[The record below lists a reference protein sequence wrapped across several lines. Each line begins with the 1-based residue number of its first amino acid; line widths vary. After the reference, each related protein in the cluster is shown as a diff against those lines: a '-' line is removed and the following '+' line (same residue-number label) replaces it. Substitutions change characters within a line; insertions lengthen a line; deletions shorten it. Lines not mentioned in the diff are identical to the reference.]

1 MRNIIKALPPLA
13 YLNAFEAAARY
24 QSFTQAADELC
35 VTQAAVS
42 RQIRLLEENLGC
54 ALFNR
59 SHKAVT
65 LTPDGRKFQRAVTA
79 ALELLATT
87 TSELKIRRSGSTVT
101 VSADLAIASLWL
113 IPKLPLFRMAHTGII
128 VHVDASDDHTHQVR
142 EGADIAIQFG
152 DGHWPGCNARFLLG
166 EEIFPVC
173 SPAYLAAMG
182 ALEHPIDLLDA
193 TLIHLESE
201 HWDWMDWTTWLAH
214 KNLPLSAGRQDLYI
228 SNYPAVLQAALGG
241 QGIALGW
248 RHLVDELL
256 ASGAL
261 VRPMA
266 ASVQTRRGFYL
277 VHPSNNLLSEEAHI
291 FCEWTIE
298 QCVAAGPMN
307 GKLDPASRPGA

>member
-1 MRNIIKALPPLA
+1 MRSIIKALPPLT
-13 YLNAFEAAARY
+13 YLVAFEAAARY

-42 RQIRLLEENLGC
+42 RQIRLLEEELGC
-54 ALFNR
+54 VLFNR

-79 ALELLATT
+79 ALELLASSA
-87 TSELKIRRSGSTVT
+87 SELKIHRSCSTVT

-113 IPKLPLFRMAHTGII
+113 IPKLPLFRMAHPDIV
-128 VHVDASDDHTHQVR
+128 VHVDASDDHTHQLR
-142 EGADIAIQFG
+142 EGSDIAIQFG

-173 SPAYLAAMG
+173 SPAYLAG
-182 ALEHPIDLLDA
+182 IQSLETPADLSAA

-201 HWDWMDWTTWLAH
+201 HWDWMDWATWLAH
-214 KNLPLSAGRQDLYI
+214 QNIALPAGRQDIYI
-228 SNYPAVLQAALGG
+228 SSYPAVIQAALSG

-248 RHLVDELL
+248 RHQVDELL

-266 ASVQTRRGFYL
+266 ASVKTRRGFYL
-277 VHPSNNLLSEEAHI
+277 VHPSNNLLSEEALS

-298 QCVAAGPMN
+298 QCMAAGPLK
-307 GKLDPASRPGA
+307 GTSDAAWVGT